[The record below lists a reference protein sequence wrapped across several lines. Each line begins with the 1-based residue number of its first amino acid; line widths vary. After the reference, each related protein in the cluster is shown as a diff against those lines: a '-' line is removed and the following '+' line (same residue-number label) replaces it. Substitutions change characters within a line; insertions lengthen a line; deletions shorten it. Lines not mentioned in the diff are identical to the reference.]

1 MPWMLYTY
9 RKPHNR
15 RAFGMM
21 RWVRNP
27 STGRHS
33 YRRPLSNDPNR
44 AKGMQAFE
52 IEGRVVYAGTEGGA
66 RKLLRRMKAMGA

>member
-15 RAFGMM
+15 RAFGLM
-21 RWVRNP
+21 RWERNR

-33 YRRPLSNDPNR
+33 YRKPVSNDPNR
-44 AKGMQAFE
+44 AKGMRPFD
-52 IEGRVVYAGTEGGA
+52 INGTTVYAGTEGGA
-66 RKLLRRMKAMGA
+66 RKLARRMRGVTA